1 MRMWSFHP
9 KYLDP
14 KGFVAEWRETLL
26 ARNVLKGLTKGWV
39 KHPQLNRF
47 RKAKDQIGFINRY
60 LCVIYEDSVRRNYHF
75 DKNKLCDD
83 LSNEVVEISKEDL
96 LNEWNVYL
104 NKIKKRSNKLYKT
117 MKYIKI
123 PELHPCFIIN

>member
-47 RKAKDQIGFINRY
+47 RKAKDRIGFINRY
-60 LCVIYEDSVRRNYHF
+60 LYVIYEDSIRRNYNF
-75 DKNKLCDD
+75 DKSKLCYDF
-83 LSNEVVEISKEDL
+83 SNEVVEISKEDL
-96 LNEWNVYL
+96 INEWNVYL
-104 NKIKKRSNKLYKT
+104 NKIKKRSNKLYIT